1 MGEVK
6 NCRPVQ
12 IKENSQW
19 YNSYGVIIDD
29 NYIRAYKILILL
41 DKNGNSLSYSSFQ
54 KILTDSSK
62 VILLSGSEN
71 KKLIEKI
78 CTSYALYLL

>member
-1 MGEVK
+1 MQEVK

-29 NYIRAYKILILL
+29 NYIRAYRILILL
-41 DKNGNSLSYSSFQ
+41 DKNRNYLSHSFFP
-54 KILTDSSK
+54 TP
-62 VILLSGSEN
+62 
-71 KKLIEKI
+71 
-78 CTSYALYLL
+78 YLL